1 MYEAMTLAPNAI
13 IIKSDNRK
21 ELSDIIDFISKKD
34 KEENVETLLKLA
46 AENRKNRKIIKNYKF
61 NREECYAG

>member
-1 MYEAMTLAPNAI
+1 MYEAMTLDPNTI

-34 KEENVETLLKLA
+34 KEKNMEALLKFA
-46 AENRKNRKIIKNYKF
+46 AENRKVVKNYKF
-61 NREECYAG
+61 NRDECYVR